1 MNGAQYRAHLA
12 RSMGETGK
20 EGLQAEVSAI
30 CARFGLFCYHVP
42 DSRRL
47 KGLAGFP
54 DCWILNMRT
63 GRVLYAEL
71 KSQTGTQSSEQKA
84 VSYALIA
91 GGHDYVLWR
100 PSDLMDGTI
109 GAALLALSGRTVRA

>member
-1 MNGAQYRAHLA
+1 MNGAQYRARIA
-12 RSMGETGK
+12 RQMGETGK
-20 EGLQAEVSAI
+20 DGLQAEVAAI
-30 CARFGLFCYHVP
+30 CARLGLFCYHVP
-42 DSRRL
+42 DSRKL
-47 KGLAGFP
+47 KGMAGFP

-71 KSQTGTQSSEQKA
+71 KSQSGDQSSEQKA
-84 VSYALIA
+84 IAYALAA

-109 GAALLALSGRTVRA
+109 GAALLQLAGKVLA

>member
-30 CARFGLFCYHVP
+30 CARLGLFCYHVP

-47 KGLAGFP
+47 KGMAGFP

-71 KSQTGTQSSEQKA
+71 KSQSGQQTGEQKA
-84 VSYALIA
+84 VMYALQA
-91 GGHDYVLWR
+91 GKHDYVLWR
-100 PSDLMDGTI
+100 PSDLLDGTL
-109 GAALLALSGRTVRA
+109 GATLCALAGHRACA